1 MPKTLRNIS
10 YFKKYAY
17 IGISHV
23 EPVKSQTLKCTE
35 FADCVI
41 KPISPGTYHLP
52 ATHRIILMQ
61 RNWKD
66 SYSTSRFDA
75 HTNKI
80 IGTDFSHPEQEV
92 GIVIWT
98 RRSIFDRHPGGK
110 FIFYNDYFYHIL
122 TWTDVLGSR
131 HHKQSAL
138 QYYSNNQLILF
149 GQQRTEEECKSLAEM
164 FQSENV
170 EFIAS

>member
-1 MPKTLRNIS
+1 MFKALKNAS
-10 YFKKYAY
+10 YFQKYAY
-17 IGISHV
+17 IGISHI
-23 EPVKSQTLKCTE
+23 EPVKSQTFKCNTV
-35 FADCVI
+35 CGGTT
-41 KPISPGTYHLP
+41 KPISPGVYHLP

-61 RNWKD
+61 KGWKNN
-66 SYSTSRFDA
+66 YSTSRFDA
-75 HTNKI
+75 HANGI

-98 RRSIFDRHPGGK
+98 RRSVFDRHPGGK
-110 FIFYNDYFYHIL
+110 FIFYNDYLYHIL

-131 HHKQSAL
+131 HHKQAAFH
-138 QYYSNNQLILF
+138 YTSNNKLVLF

-170 EFIAS
+170 EFTAS